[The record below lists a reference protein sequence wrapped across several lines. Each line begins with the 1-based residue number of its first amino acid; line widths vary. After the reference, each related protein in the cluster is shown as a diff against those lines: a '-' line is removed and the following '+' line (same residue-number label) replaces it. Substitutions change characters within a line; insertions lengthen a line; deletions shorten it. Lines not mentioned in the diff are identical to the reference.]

1 MSLKENISAVKDEI
15 STEEQFLESL
25 IKGERFFKKYKKIIV
40 TLVGI
45 VVFAFIAYGAFTYI
59 HQNQIEKANIAYAT
73 LLKNPKDTQALESLK
88 SNDERLYNLF
98 IFTQAANADDKS
110 ELEKLSK
117 LKDDSILAD
126 LATYQLQSENGES
139 DTKSELL
146 RGMALLHAGYKLLL
160 DGKINEA
167 KLQFAQIGVNSPL
180 KNIAN
185 NLEHYQGK

>member
-25 IKGERFFKKYKKIIV
+25 IKGERFFKKYKKII
-40 TLVGI
+40 LAFVGI
-45 VVFAFIAYGAFTYI
+45 AVLSIIGYGVFTYI
-59 HQNQIEKANIAYAT
+59 HQNKIEKANIAYGT
-73 LLKNPKDTQALESLK
+73 LLKNPKDAQALKSLK

-98 IFTQAANADDKS
+98 LFTQAANADDK
-110 ELEKLSK
+110 EQLEKLSK
-117 LKDDSILAD
+117 LKNDSILSD
-126 LATYQLQSENGES
+126 LATYQLQSENGQS

-146 RGMALLHAGYKLLL
+146 RGMAFLHAGYKLLL
-160 DGKINEA
+160 EGKINEA
-167 KLQFAQIGVNSPL
+167 KLQFAQIGANSPL